1 MAKKFYCV
9 RNGRVPGIYTQW
21 SECQKQV
28 IGFKGAEFKGFETQE
43 EAYEYMGLLEKK
55 SVKKND
61 CEAVAYTDGSFDI
74 KTKRFSMGAV
84 LFYKG
89 ETKTFSEAFDNE
101 ELALM
106 RNVAGEIFASM
117 AVMQYCVDAGIKSIE
132 IVHDYEGVSK
142 WCTGEWKTNKEG
154 TIAYKEYYDSVKDKL
169 DVVFTKVKGH
179 SGNEYNDM
187 ADRLAK
193 EALGIA

>member
-9 RNGRVPGIYTQW
+9 KNGRVPGIYTTW
-21 SECQKQV
+21 AECQKQV
-28 IGFKGAEFKGFETQE
+28 IGFKGAAFKGFETKE
-43 EAYEYMGLLEKK
+43 EADDYMAGAAAEKK
-55 SVKKND
+55 TD

-84 LFYKG
+84 LFYNG
-89 ETKTFSEAFDNE
+89 VEITFSKAYEDE

-117 AVMQYCVDAGIKSIE
+117 AVMEYCVNEGIKSLE
-132 IVHDYEGVSK
+132 IIYDYEGVEK
-142 WCTGEWKTNKEG
+142 WCTGEWKTNKKG
-154 TIAYKEYYDSVKDKL
+154 TIAYKEYYDSLKDKINI
-169 DVVFTKVKGH
+169 VFTKVKGH

>member
-9 RNGRVPGIYTQW
+9 KNGRVPGIYTTW
-21 SECQKQV
+21 SDCQKQV
-28 IGFKGAEFKGFETQE
+28 IGFKGAAFKGFETEE
-43 EAYEYMGLLEKK
+43 EAKAYMGIGKALEKK
-55 SVKKND
+55 NECV
-61 CEAVAYTDGSFDI
+61 ATAYTDGSFDI

-84 LFYKG
+84 LFYNG
-89 ETKTFSEAFDNE
+89 ETKTFSKAYADD

-117 AVMQYCVDAGIKSIE
+117 AVIEYCVNEGIKSLE

-142 WCTGEWKTNKEG
+142 WCTGEWKTNKAG
-154 TIAYKEYYDSVKDKL
+154 TIAYKEYYNSVKDKI
-169 DVVFTKVKGH
+169 DIVFTKVKGH

>member
-1 MAKKFYCV
+1 M
-9 RNGRVPGIYTQW
+9 
-21 SECQKQV
+21 
-28 IGFKGAEFKGFETQE
+28 IGFKGAAFKGFETKE
-43 EAYEYMGLLEKK
+43 EADDYMADAAAEKK
-55 SVKKND
+55 TD

-84 LFYKG
+84 LFHNG
-89 ETKTFSEAFDNE
+89 EKITFSKAYEDE

-117 AVMQYCVDAGIKSIE
+117 AVMEYCTNLGIKSLE
-132 IVHDYEGVSK
+132 IIYDYEGVEK
-142 WCTGEWKTNKEG
+142 WCTGEWKTNKKG
-154 TIAYKEYYDSVKDKL
+154 TIAYKEYYDSLKDKI
-169 DVVFTKVKGH
+169 DIVFTKVKGH